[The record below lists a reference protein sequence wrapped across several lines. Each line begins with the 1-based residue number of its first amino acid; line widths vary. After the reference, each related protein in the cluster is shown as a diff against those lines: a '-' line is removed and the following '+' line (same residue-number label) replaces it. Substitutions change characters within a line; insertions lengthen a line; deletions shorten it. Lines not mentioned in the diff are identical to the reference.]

1 VGLKASAKN
10 PDAIA
15 FLDGGFP
22 GASYGLLLRKED
34 TPFKQLVD
42 GALAD
47 AMKSGEYEK
56 LFSKWFE
63 SPIPPK
69 NVNLAYPM
77 PAKS

>member
-1 VGLKASAKN
+1 M
-10 PDAIA
+10 
-15 FLDGGFP
+15 
-22 GASYGLLLRKED
+22 LRKED
-34 TPFKQLVD
+34 KPFKQLVD